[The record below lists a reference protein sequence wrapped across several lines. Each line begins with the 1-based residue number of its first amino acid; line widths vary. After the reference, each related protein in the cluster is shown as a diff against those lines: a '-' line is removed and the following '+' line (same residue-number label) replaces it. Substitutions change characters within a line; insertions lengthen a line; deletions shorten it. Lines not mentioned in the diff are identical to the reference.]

1 MDEHGMS
8 IVADDGE
15 EPSDDLEHEE
25 KWESEM
31 DMNTSQGG
39 GNRSFWEESDTALKT
54 YLRDI
59 RKVRLLTREEE
70 VEIAKR
76 IEKSK
81 WVERQRKKLDLLK
94 RKGNRANCR
103 ELAQKIMRAAQDAER
118 ARQELILSNLRLVV
132 NIAKKYTNRG
142 LSLMDLIQEGNLGL
156 IRAVEKYDFQ
166 MGNKFSTYAVWWIK
180 QAVIRAIAD
189 KGRVIRVPVHMVE
202 IYNQVVKHAREITQK
217 GRHEATP
224 QEIADRMEISL
235 EKVVDAL
242 KVAST
247 PVPLEKPIG
256 EEEESTLAQFINDT
270 NAVSPVDEMM
280 TKDMA
285 RQVRDGLRTLS
296 PREERV
302 LRMRFGI
309 DEPHRYTLDEVGH
322 AFSVTRERIRQI
334 EANALRKLRQ
344 STHWRDLR
352 DLVANN

>member
-1 MDEHGMS
+1 MDTNS
-8 IVADDGE
+8 
-15 EPSDDLEHEE
+15 
-25 KWESEM
+25 
-31 DMNTSQGG
+31 SQGSG
-39 GNRSFWEESDTALKT
+39 GRGYWEESDTALKT

-59 RKVRLLTREEE
+59 RRVRLLTREEE

-76 IEKSK
+76 IDKSK
-81 WVERQRKKLDLLK
+81 WVAKQRKRLEMMRRNKDK
-94 RKGNRANCR
+94 RTACK
-103 ELAQKIMRAAQDAER
+103 ELAARLRVAEQDAER
-118 ARQELILSNLRLVV
+118 ARQELIMSNLRLVV

-202 IYNQVVKHAREITQK
+202 IYNQVVKHARELTQQT
-217 GRHEATP
+217 GHEATP
-224 QEIADRMEISL
+224 HEISQRMGL
-235 EKVVDAL
+235 PLDKVVDAL
-242 KVAST
+242 KVANT

-270 NAVSPVDEMM
+270 NAVSPIDEMM

-285 RQVRDGLRTLS
+285 YQVREGLRSLS

-309 DEPHRYTLDEVGH
+309 DEPRRHTLDEVGQ
-322 AFSVTRERIRQI
+322 AFNVTRERIRQI
-334 EANALRKLRQ
+334 EANALRKLRL
-344 STHWRDLR
+344 SSHWKDLR
-352 DLVANN
+352 MLISNN